1 MKSLKKA
8 TGWIIAGVA
17 ALLIIVTA
25 TSATTIVPAGHAGVV
40 VTMGS
45 VSNRVLDEGL
55 HFKVPFVQQIVMM
68 NNKIQKTEV
77 ASNSVSKDLQTIS
90 SSVAINFTSQKMLL
104 LPSIKPSANSIPIPS
119 CSLPFKKRSRQL
131 LHNTPQKN

>member
-17 ALLIIVTA
+17 ALLIIVAA

-55 HFKVPFVQQIVMM
+55 HFKVPARLPS
-68 NNKIQKTEV
+68 T
-77 ASNSVSKDLQTIS
+77 S
-90 SSVAINFTSQKMLL
+90 TSQKTLP

>member
-55 HFKVPFVQQIVMM
+55 HFKVPFVQQVVMM
-68 NNKIQKTEV
+68 NNKI
-77 ASNSVSKDLQTIS
+77 LIYFTITANHANYHTIFLLS
-90 SSVAINFTSQKMLL
+90 CLPPPCLRLLNPNFM
-104 LPSIKPSANSIPIPS
+104 I
-119 CSLPFKKRSRQL
+119 
-131 LHNTPQKN
+131 

>member
-17 ALLIIVTA
+17 ALLIIVAA

-55 HFKVPFVQQIVMM
+55 HFKVPFVQQVVMM

-90 SSVAINFTSQKMLL
+90 SSVAINFHITKDASAT
-104 LPSIKPSANSIPIPS
+104 IYPSANSIPIPS

>member
-17 ALLIIVTA
+17 ALLIIVAA

-55 HFKVPFVQQIVMM
+55 HFKVPFVQQVVM
-68 NNKIQKTEV
+68 ICRPFPVRLPST
-77 ASNSVSKDLQTIS
+77 S
-90 SSVAINFTSQKMLL
+90 TSQKTLP

-119 CSLPFKKRSRQL
+119 CSLPFKKQSRQL